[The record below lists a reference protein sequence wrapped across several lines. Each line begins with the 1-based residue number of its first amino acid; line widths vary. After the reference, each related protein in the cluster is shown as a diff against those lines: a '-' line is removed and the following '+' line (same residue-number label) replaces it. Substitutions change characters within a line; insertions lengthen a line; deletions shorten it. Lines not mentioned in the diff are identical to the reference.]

1 MRFQKII
8 GDVIQE
14 QASANGTIERMSKDW
29 KSFLLF
35 GGCRGGAAVLG
46 ADLGEGSLGNIRSF
60 SGIFHLVLHLVVLG
74 EVHGGDL
81 LGLLHL
87 ALVGL
92 DLGLEL
98 LDQILHALHVL
109 AVLLSLEGEFLE
121 SSVGLTEIL
130 GGLLV
135 TALLGIKLGLEL
147 ADAGLELGDDALASL
162 EGGGLGLIETSL
174 ELSDGD
180 LELLAEP
187 VDVDG
192 VLLLTA
198 EFLGQVGGVGGGLLG
213 LLLGVL
219 QLGDG
224 VIHIGLHGVEV
235 LLQLALGAGEHG
247 VLAGELLDA
256 LSGIVQLDLGGLFRS
271 VGSLEGDAHLF
282 ELRGEHVA
290 TALGHVVGFA
300 GLLTG
305 ALLLLQRGAELLDVG
320 QVFLD
325 LFHGLGVGAVGMVE
339 RDLQLVDVSLEL
351 LLHAKSLLLGLGLSL
366 ERSLH
371 GFEGTGV
378 VLAGVLEFLL
388 LLGETAVDLLADLG
402 ELKLSADNLGLLLLE
417 SRFSLLEGSLE
428 LLLLHFET
436 ATSFVELVDGFAA
449 LTKLVGE
456 VVDLIGEKLVLPLE
470 SFDVLLRLL
479 ILGLELEELG
489 RVGLGL
495 GLAGDE
501 LGGEVPA
508 LGGPFGNE
516 LVELTLLLLHGGG
529 VGIGTLNVNHEVLNL
544 ASKTV
549 LGLLKRSALAESL
562 LNLLLS
568 LGELGG
574 QLALGLLELLGAGN
588 TLLLVLGAPH
598 LGLGGGLGKG
608 SLQLGLELNL
618 LLEGLLDGIK
628 IGLGILE
635 GRGQS
640 GLGAGLLL
648 ESALGILEL
657 VSELLSELGESSD
670 LMLGILQLAEELT
683 VLSLKAL
690 LGGRQLGDHAGVLLN
705 LDGAVGQLELELLGE
720 LLGGGLGLNDAIVLL
735 GKVQQLAGE
744 TLLLLLQVV
753 LQLLELID
761 LVTHLTN
768 SILVLLA
775 ESGGGGL
782 LVEVGLLEIAAETR
796 QLLLSLLVELDL
808 SGGGATGLVEALGK
822 LVQFLG
828 QVGSLLLDLSAGL
841 TLGFELLLDLFD
853 A

>member
-46 ADLGEGSLGNIRSF
+46 ADFAERSF
-60 SGIFHLVLHLVVLG
+60 GDVGALFGVFQLVLHLAVLG

-121 SSVGLTEIL
+121 SSVGLAEIL

-135 TALLGIKLGLEL
+135 AALLGIELGLEL

-224 VIHIGLHGVEV
+224 VIHIGLHGLEV
-235 LLQLALGAGEHG
+235 LLQLSLGAGEHG

-256 LSGIVQLDLGGLFRS
+256 LSGIVQLDLGGLLRS

-402 ELKLSADNLGLLLLE
+402 ELKLSADDLGLLLLE
-417 SRFSLLEGSLE
+417 SRFSLLESSLE

-436 ATSFVELVDGFAA
+436 ATSFVELMDGFAA

-456 VVDLIGEKLVLPLE
+456 VVDLIGEKLVLTLE

-501 LGGEVPA
+501 LGGEVLA

-549 LGLLKRSALAESL
+549 LGLLKRSALAKSL

-588 TLLLVLGAPH
+588 TLLLVLGASRRPSRRR
-598 LGLGGGLGKG
+598 LSSRLRCR
-608 SLQLGLELNL
+608 EPFP
-618 LLEGLLDGIK
+618 
-628 IGLGILE
+628 
-635 GRGQS
+635 RPPPRPRC
-640 GLGAGLLL
+640 GAPSTSRRVLPAPRSSRRP
-648 ESALGILEL
+648 SA
-657 VSELLSELGESSD
+657 S
-670 LMLGILQLAEELT
+670 
-683 VLSLKAL
+683 
-690 LGGRQLGDHAGVLLN
+690 
-705 LDGAVGQLELELLGE
+705 
-720 LLGGGLGLNDAIVLL
+720 
-735 GKVQQLAGE
+735 
-744 TLLLLLQVV
+744 
-753 LQLLELID
+753 
-761 LVTHLTN
+761 
-768 SILVLLA
+768 
-775 ESGGGGL
+775 
-782 LVEVGLLEIAAETR
+782 
-796 QLLLSLLVELDL
+796 
-808 SGGGATGLVEALGK
+808 
-822 LVQFLG
+822 
-828 QVGSLLLDLSAGL
+828 
-841 TLGFELLLDLFD
+841 
-853 A
+853 

>member
-1 MRFQKII
+1 M
-8 GDVIQE
+8 
-14 QASANGTIERMSKDW
+14 
-29 KSFLLF
+29 
-35 GGCRGGAAVLG
+35 
-46 ADLGEGSLGNIRSF
+46 
-60 SGIFHLVLHLVVLG
+60 
-74 EVHGGDL
+74 
-81 LGLLHL
+81 
-87 ALVGL
+87 
-92 DLGLEL
+92 
-98 LDQILHALHVL
+98 
-109 AVLLSLEGEFLE
+109 
-121 SSVGLTEIL
+121 
-130 GGLLV
+130 
-135 TALLGIKLGLEL
+135 
-147 ADAGLELGDDALASL
+147 
-162 EGGGLGLIETSL
+162 
-174 ELSDGD
+174 
-180 LELLAEP
+180 P

-198 EFLGQVGGVGGGLLG
+198 ELLGQVGGVGGGLLG

-224 VIHIGLHGVEV
+224 VIHIGLHGLEV
-235 LLQLALGAGEHG
+235 LLQLSLGAGEHG

-256 LSGIVQLDLGGLFRS
+256 LSGIVQLDLGGLLRS

-282 ELRGEHVA
+282 QLGGEHVA

-325 LFHGLGVGAVGMVE
+325 LFHGLGIGAVGMVE

-402 ELKLSADNLGLLLLE
+402 ELKLSADDLGLLLLE
-417 SRFSLLEGSLE
+417 
-428 LLLLHFET
+428 T
-436 ATSFVELVDGFAA
+436 AASFVELVDGFAA

-456 VVDLIGEKLVLPLE
+456 VVDLIGEKLVLTLE

-501 LGGEVPA
+501 LGSEVLA

-529 VGIGTLNVNHEVLNL
+529 VGVGTLNVNHEVLNL

-549 LGLLKRSALAESL
+549 LGLLKRSALAKSL

-568 LGELGG
+568 LSELGG

-588 TLLLVLGAPH
+588 ALLLVLGAPH

-608 SLQLGLELNL
+608 SLHLGLELNL

-648 ESALGILEL
+648 ESTLGILEL
-657 VSELLSELGESSD
+657 VSELLSELGKSSD
-670 LMLGILQLAEELT
+670 L
-683 VLSLKAL
+683 
-690 LGGRQLGDHAGVLLN
+690 
-705 LDGAVGQLELELLGE
+705 
-720 LLGGGLGLNDAIVLL
+720 
-735 GKVQQLAGE
+735 
-744 TLLLLLQVV
+744 
-753 LQLLELID
+753 
-761 LVTHLTN
+761 
-768 SILVLLA
+768 
-775 ESGGGGL
+775 
-782 LVEVGLLEIAAETR
+782 
-796 QLLLSLLVELDL
+796 
-808 SGGGATGLVEALGK
+808 
-822 LVQFLG
+822 
-828 QVGSLLLDLSAGL
+828 
-841 TLGFELLLDLFD
+841 
-853 A
+853 

>member
-1 MRFQKII
+1 M
-8 GDVIQE
+8 
-14 QASANGTIERMSKDW
+14 
-29 KSFLLF
+29 
-35 GGCRGGAAVLG
+35 
-46 ADLGEGSLGNIRSF
+46 
-60 SGIFHLVLHLVVLG
+60 
-74 EVHGGDL
+74 
-81 LGLLHL
+81 
-87 ALVGL
+87 
-92 DLGLEL
+92 
-98 LDQILHALHVL
+98 
-109 AVLLSLEGEFLE
+109 
-121 SSVGLTEIL
+121 
-130 GGLLV
+130 
-135 TALLGIKLGLEL
+135 
-147 ADAGLELGDDALASL
+147 LGDDALASL
-162 EGGGLGLIETSL
+162 EGSSLGLVEAGL
-174 ELSDGD
+174 KVLDGD

-213 LLLGVL
+213 ILLGVL
-219 QLGDG
+219 QLSDG
-224 VIHIGLHGVEV
+224 VIHIGLHGLEV
-235 LLQLALGAGEHG
+235 LLQLSLGAGEHS

-256 LSGIVQLDLGGLFRS
+256 LSGIVQLDLGGLLRS
-271 VGSLEGDAHLF
+271 VGSLKGDAHLF

-351 LLHAKSLLLGLGLSL
+351 LLHAKSFLLGLGLSL

-402 ELKLSADNLGLLLLE
+402 ELKLSADNLGLLLL
-417 SRFSLLEGSLE
+417 
-428 LLLLHFET
+428 HFET

-456 VVDLIGEKLVLPLE
+456 VVDLIGEKLVLTLE

-501 LGGEVPA
+501 LGGEVLA

-549 LGLLKRSALAESL
+549 LGLLKRSALAKSL

-608 SLQLGLELNL
+608 SLHLGLELNL

-635 GRGQS
+635 GRGPS
-640 GLGAGLLL
+640 GLGAGL
-648 ESALGILEL
+648 
-657 VSELLSELGESSD
+657 
-670 LMLGILQLAEELT
+670 
-683 VLSLKAL
+683 
-690 LGGRQLGDHAGVLLN
+690 H
-705 LDGAVGQLELELLGE
+705 
-720 LLGGGLGLNDAIVLL
+720 
-735 GKVQQLAGE
+735 
-744 TLLLLLQVV
+744 
-753 LQLLELID
+753 
-761 LVTHLTN
+761 
-768 SILVLLA
+768 
-775 ESGGGGL
+775 
-782 LVEVGLLEIAAETR
+782 
-796 QLLLSLLVELDL
+796 
-808 SGGGATGLVEALGK
+808 
-822 LVQFLG
+822 
-828 QVGSLLLDLSAGL
+828 
-841 TLGFELLLDLFD
+841 
-853 A
+853 